1 MANEKSKSNLIYRSI
16 EAHKQSGKPMELQS
30 STSKVEFENL
40 DFESIRPKKTQVEY
54 SSVKIRTGLY
64 MQIKE
69 AAEEQGIRQP
79 GKFISLILESYL
91 QQLKDK

>member
-1 MANEKSKSNLIYRSI
+1 MSEEKSKSNLIYRSI
-16 EAHKQSGKPMELQS
+16 EAHKQSGKPMELTNSHQ
-30 STSKVEFENL
+30 KL
-40 DFESIRPKKTQVEY
+40 DFENIDFDSIKPKKTQVEY

-91 QQLKDK
+91 NQTK

>member
-1 MANEKSKSNLIYRSI
+1 MAKEKSKGNLIYRSI
-16 EAHKQSGKPMELQS
+16 EAHKQTGKPLELKS
-30 STSKVEFENL
+30 ENTKMDFENI

-64 MQIKE
+64 MKIKE

-91 QQLKDK
+91 KQLNE